1 MKINNT
7 LALLSLLSL
16 SNLLFGQVA
25 EEPAPVIRKIR
36 PLGGNVGVL
45 KALQIPPVT
54 SEYTRPEKPLTPSEI
69 SELNRPATVLVV
81 STYNFTVTY
90 QVPGNLMMI
99 FLKFEADQQANAG
112 RIPNTGE
119 AKLNYILSKIAQ
131 NPGSYITPTSTLAT
145 IQFNPGATGS
155 GAFIT
160 PEGHIV
166 TNAHVVEVN
175 KATFQSMAAEQ
186 ILSAIIDKEVNA
198 LINEYQAE
206 PDEKIFKACALSI
219 YQYYGRYLKLTNEQ
233 VVYSVKTGKTIED
246 PSYQLPATLISK
258 GGAIPNKDVAILK
271 VQGNNFPTIAFGE
284 DRLLKPGHKLY
295 VMGYPG
301 AIEKN
306 EILKADKMKEPSFTE
321 GMMNARQETTQGWTA
336 IQLDAATYR
345 GNSGGPVFNEYGE
358 VVGLLTFGSFNS
370 ERTDLVQGFN
380 FIVPAHIVG
389 EFTRAAQIQPRAGVA
404 MNAYRESI
412 FLKEED
418 PDKASELLA
427 KVREYNADWPYITQQ
442 TAAFSVGKPVTW
454 YGLFWENFKNRWYT
468 YTGLI
473 LAVLYALYWVFS
485 KIFK

>member
-1 MKINNT
+1 MKKIVFFLCLVFFIPT
-7 LALLSLLSL
+7 LISA
-16 SNLLFGQVA
+16 QTA
-25 EEPAPVIRKIR
+25 DQPVIRRLR
-36 PLGGNVGVL
+36 PLGNGSVGVL
-45 KALQIPPVT
+45 KALQLPPVT
-54 SEYTRPEKPLTPSEI
+54 ADYTRPAKPLTPSEI
-69 SELNRPATVLVV
+69 SELNRPATVMVV

-90 QVPGNLMMI
+90 PTPGNFMII
-99 FLKFEADQQANAG
+99 FLKFEANRLADAG
-112 RIPNTGE
+112 KIANTGE
-119 AKLNYILSKIAQ
+119 AKLNYILDRIAQ
-131 NPGSYITPTSTLAT
+131 NPGGYITPTATLSTL
-145 IQFNPGATGS
+145 QFNPGATGS

-160 PEGHIV
+160 PEGHVV
-166 TNAHVVEVN
+166 TNAHVVEVS

-186 ILSAIIDKEVNA
+186 ILGGIIDKEVSA
-198 LINEYQAE
+198 LINEFQAE
-206 PDEKIFKACALSI
+206 PDEKVLNHCAASI
-219 YQYYGRYLKLTNEQ
+219 YEYYGKYLTLTNEQ
-233 VVYSVKTGKTIED
+233 VVYSVKTGKTIEN
-246 PSYQLPATLISK
+246 PSYELPATLITK

-271 VQGNNFPTIAFGE
+271 VQGSNFPTIAFGD

-301 AIEKN
+301 AIEQN

-389 EFTRAAQIQPRAGVA
+389 EFTRASQIQPRAGVA
-404 MNAYRESI
+404 MNAYRKALS
-412 FLKEED
+412 LKEED
-418 PDKASELLA
+418 PDQASELLLQ
-427 KVREYNADWPYITQQ
+427 VHEYNNDWPYLTQQ
-442 TAAFSVGKPVTW
+442 TAAIGIGKPVTW

-473 LAVLYALYWVFS
+473 LALVYAVYWVIN